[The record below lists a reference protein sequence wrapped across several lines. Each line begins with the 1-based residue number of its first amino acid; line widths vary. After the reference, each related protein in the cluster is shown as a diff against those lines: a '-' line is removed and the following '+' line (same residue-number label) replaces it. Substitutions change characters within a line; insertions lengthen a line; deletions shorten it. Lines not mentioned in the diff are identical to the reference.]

1 MTWPRPSLTSPV
13 TAAGQA
19 STIASYIEEQF
30 AQPRGG
36 VVKIMESMWHLWEE
50 ILSATDTPR
59 VLVCCTGENPRG
71 SFAEQ
76 DQWCRVDRQWTVAVV
91 YGRGFR
97 NLMPDA
103 EGNPPGV
110 SETMTASVEALRDC
124 IRVINSVSEEF
135 PVNYK
140 GWKNL
145 PAVARPGTANVF
157 VAGALIE
164 LSTANDIP
172 QISEPA

>member
-1 MTWPRPSLTSPV
+1 MTAPV
-13 TAAGQA
+13 TADWQA
-19 STIASYIEEQF
+19 AAIASYVEENF

-36 VVKIMESMWHLWEE
+36 TVKIMESMWHLWEE
-50 ILSATDTPR
+50 ILLASTAPR

-76 DQWCRVDRQWTVAVV
+76 DLWHRVDRQWTVVLV
-91 YGRGFR
+91 LGHGFR
-97 NLMPDA
+97 NLMPDGL
-103 EGNPPGV
+103 GNPPSGA
-110 SETMTASVEALRDC
+110 ETMTTSIEALRDTV
-124 IRVINSVSEEF
+124 RVMTSISEEF

-157 VAGALIE
+157 VAGGMLE
-164 LSTANDIP
+164 FSTANDIP
-172 QISEPA
+172 EVTETT